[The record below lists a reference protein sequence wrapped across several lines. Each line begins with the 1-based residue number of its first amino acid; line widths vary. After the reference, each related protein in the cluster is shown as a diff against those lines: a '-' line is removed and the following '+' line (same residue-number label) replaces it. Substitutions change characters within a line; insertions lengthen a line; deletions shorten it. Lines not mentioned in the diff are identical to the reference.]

1 MPTQNFVVS
10 FCGFPLFIFP
20 AVLWDI
26 GGVLCPSLGP
36 GLGEPTWK
44 GERSGGLWGRKT
56 RVSRGAIP
64 PQKESSSLL
73 RLSGASGPYL
83 IKEAEIERLKVS
95 EGSKTNSIVPV

>member
-1 MPTQNFVVS
+1 MGHWWSALSQPGS
-10 FCGFPLFIFP
+10 GFRGTNGE
-20 AVLWDI
+20 
-26 GGVLCPSLGP
+26 GGTG
-36 GLGEPTWK
+36 K

-64 PQKESSSLL
+64 PQEESSSLL

-83 IKEAEIERLKVS
+83 IKEGETERLKVS